1 MFLLDCI
8 TQQSIN
14 LKIMLNNY
22 SGHRFLDIVR
32 NWVEWGSDMSAD
44 KAQHWFTQPSLVL
57 APSTKWL
64 LWPWNTQYWKKFRNA
79 WWRNS
84 DLVKKKAN
92 SPWLQPSKMKVEND
106 SYRITGELTS
116 AKQLECFPSPWRNKL
131 RENQLTDQKKKNPNQ
146 TKKNKPQMLHSER
159 IFLDLEFRLR
169 LWVTLR
175 VYKQSSILG
184 ESSHTASEKPW
195 DRKNI
200 LSIHLGS
207 GLFLLAASCNW
218 MKLSAA
224 GKCVMDLKSASGVYI
239 LL

>member
-1 MFLLDCI
+1 MSSLAVSLWGLESTFTCWGINWISKQNWNIRLLLSHCFVKIFLLDCI

-131 RENQLTDQKKKNPNQ
+131 RENQLTDQKKKPQPNQ
-146 TKKNKPQMLHSER
+146 EKQTTDAAFWEN
-159 IFLDLEFRLR
+159 FFRLR
-169 LWVTLR
+169 IQT
-175 VYKQSSILG
+175 
-184 ESSHTASEKPW
+184 
-195 DRKNI
+195 
-200 LSIHLGS
+200 
-207 GLFLLAASCNW
+207 
-218 MKLSAA
+218 
-224 GKCVMDLKSASGVYI
+224 
-239 LL
+239 